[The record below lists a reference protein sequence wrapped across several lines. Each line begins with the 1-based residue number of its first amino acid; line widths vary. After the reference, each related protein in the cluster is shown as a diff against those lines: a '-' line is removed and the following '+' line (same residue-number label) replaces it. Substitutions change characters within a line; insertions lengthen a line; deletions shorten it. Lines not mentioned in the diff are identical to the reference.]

1 MSRILPAPNER
12 ERAALLRFEAAY
24 ERWRLAEAALA
35 ESEVRL
41 WNATLASASDAKR
54 MQLGAETLALRDGA
68 RAARQAVLA
77 LLVHRRG

>member
-1 MSRILPAPNER
+1 MSPLTPAPDER

-24 ERWRLAEAALA
+24 EQWRLAEAALA

-41 WNATLASASDAKR
+41 WNATLASTGLATRTRLA
-54 MQLGAETLALRDGA
+54 AETLALRNGA

-77 LLVHRRG
+77 LLAQPRA